1 MAGTEL
7 HPEPW
12 LADPMQLVEA
22 ALHADNIKV
31 MLPAM
36 MVVLLEHTDLARH
49 LAASLNN
56 QSQQQPATWS
66 TGCILPA
73 ALTCIDVL
81 VSI

>member
-1 MAGTEL
+1 
-7 HPEPW
+7 
-12 LADPMQLVEA
+12 MQLVEA